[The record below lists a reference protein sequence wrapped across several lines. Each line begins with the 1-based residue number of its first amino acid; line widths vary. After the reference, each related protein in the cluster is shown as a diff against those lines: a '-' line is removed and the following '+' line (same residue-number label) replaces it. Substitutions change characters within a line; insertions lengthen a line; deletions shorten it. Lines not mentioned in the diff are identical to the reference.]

1 MTSIMARSTFSGWE
15 GPGRRA
21 GVRGGRMGARP
32 RPPPRKRPHRV
43 GGGAGGCGEADGEGP
58 GTGVAA
64 GPRSS
69 EPCLWLWRFDL
80 RPGKPGRSG
89 PAAAKPRSQE
99 PVERAGLRHPPAPPT
114 RTPHSPPPVAESE
127 PAWLPGI
134 PTSTPLGAVLCWS
147 ALGSGLGAPSRDNS
161 KLAKCPAR
169 LVCKDRVCYTYCKR
183 NQVIF

>member
-1 MTSIMARSTFSGWE
+1 MTLIMARSTFSGWE

-21 GVRGGRMGARP
+21 RVRGGRMGARP
-32 RPPPRKRPHRV
+32 RPRPRPPPKAAPP
-43 GGGAGGCGEADGEGP
+43 GGGRGWGCGEAEGEGP

-99 PVERAGLRHPPAPPT
+99 PVEWAGLRHPPPPPT
-114 RTPHSPPPVAESE
+114 RLLPPRKVSPP
-127 PAWLPGI
+127 G
-134 PTSTPLGAVLCWS
+134 
-147 ALGSGLGAPSRDNS
+147 
-161 KLAKCPAR
+161 CPAPR
-169 LVCKDRVCYTYCKR
+169 PPLRGGCFALVCLRQWVRGSKS
-183 NQVIF
+183 